1 MVERYK
7 AIFESIHLTRSL
19 IVKRRVSKLVAKS
32 YTLVT
37 NYSEVTHSV
46 RDDLSLYLDYSPEN
60 PLLNY
65 EEGYYQSF
73 QISMQTWFTE
83 YVLLFNWV
91 LLNYKI
97 HKIYFLNVSSLF
109 KWVFMIFTEYC

>member
-19 IVKRRVSKLVAKS
+19 IVKRRVSKLVSRS

-46 RDDLSLYLDYSPEN
+46 RDDLSLYLDYSPED
-60 PLLNY
+60 PSLNY
-65 EEGYYQSF
+65 EERILS
-73 QISMQTWFTE
+73 
-83 YVLLFNWV
+83 VLPN
-91 LLNYKI
+91 
-97 HKIYFLNVSSLF
+97 
-109 KWVFMIFTEYC
+109 